1 MELNKDKGIKLRNL
15 IVDYSDIFSAKNPGA
30 TVLITHHIDIGSN
43 KPINQAP
50 YRRSRKGR
58 EIIRNEVQRMLD
70 ENIQIQT
77 VNTSAPKVFSA
88 AANSARI
95 GGTR

>member
-1 MELNKDKGIKLRNL
+1 MSQKQVLSSKRSSS
-15 IVDYSDIFSAKNPGA
+15 SD
-30 TVLITHHIDIGSN
+30 L
-43 KPINQAP
+43 
-50 YRRSRKGR
+50 
-58 EIIRNEVQRMLD
+58 RMLD